1 MYGNTNKPIR
11 LIWQA
16 LEHNHYKK
24 KTADWFWGLG
34 IITAG
39 LAVLI
44 FFFGNFL
51 FGVIIIL
58 FAITSSLLANRKPQV
73 VEFEITRKGVRAG
86 NILYPYSS
94 LESFWVD
101 DGEFHDKIIFKTRK
115 SLHPYIIIPFDSTQT
130 NPEVIADFLLDYLN
144 EEEMDEPIH
153 QIFLEILGF

>member
-1 MYGNTNKPIR
+1 MYGNTNKPNR

-24 KTADWFWGLG
+24 KSTDWFWGLG

-51 FGVIIIL
+51 FGVIVVL
-58 FAITSSLLANRKPQV
+58 FAITSGLIVNRKPRV
-73 VEFEITRKGVRAG
+73 IEFEINRKGVRAG
-86 NILYPYSS
+86 NILYPFSN

-101 DGEFHDKIIFKTRK
+101 DGEFDDKIIFKTRK
-115 SLHPYIIIPFDSTQT
+115 SLHPYLIIPFDSTQI
-130 NPEVIADFLLDYLN
+130 NADILSDFLLNYLN
-144 EEEMDEPIH
+144 EEEMDEPVH
-153 QIFLEILGF
+153 QMLLEIMGF